1 MGNLYKVTDNR
12 TSVSK
17 KFHELVAKLDNY
29 KEEVFTQLAE
39 TIVNASPVDTGT
51 YMDNHHVSD
60 TGKRQRARG
69 SESSHGKPRQQA
81 KEPYA
86 EAAKARLA
94 GEIQA
99 LPSDGRMAYFYNT
112 SEHAPQVEAKHGPYD
127 HARSAFRVIVETAWS
142 SANGSK

>member
-12 TSVSK
+12 TSVAK
-17 KFHELVAKLDNY
+17 KFHELVAKLENY
-29 KEEVFTQLAE
+29 KETVLEDLAE
-39 TIVNASPVDTGT
+39 VIVRESPVDTGT

-69 SESSHGKPRQQA
+69 SESSHEKPRKQA
-81 KEPYA
+81 REPYA
-86 EAAKARLA
+86 EAASARLA

-99 LPSDGRMAYFYNT
+99 LQGDGRMAYFYNT
-112 SEHAPQVEAKHGPYD
+112 SEHAPFVEARHGPYD
-127 HARSAFRVIVETAWS
+127 HARSAFRVIVESAWS